1 MASNPQPERETS
13 CDLLFLTNEF
23 LPIGG
28 GVATYSFELANA
40 LNQLGHK
47 TVVVAAR
54 KTAQNMAFDQGLNFR
69 VVRAEEYKIGLFRH
83 LHRFFTTLKAAAN
96 CKPAL
101 LLASDWRPGLVILL
115 VSKLLSIPFA
125 VSAYGTEVFLAG
137 ANRLSCWLASY
148 VFKQATV
155 VLSISHY
162 TKELLC
168 DFGVDPAKV
177 KVVTLGVDPDKW
189 QATANEVAKMK
200 QRYGLQGKQIIL
212 TLARLTA
219 RKGHDIVL
227 QALPSVFAAQP
238 NAVYVIA
245 GKGENEA
252 NLRQLVQQL
261 GLTQKVVFTGFV
273 PDEEK
278 AALYSACD
286 VYVLLSRQ
294 EGIQVE
300 GFGITLLEA
309 SACGRPVVAGWHG
322 GVVDAVEDGVTGLLV
337 EPDDVAGV
345 AEALKSLLGD
355 AVYARRLGEN
365 GRKHVETQANWRNVA
380 TQTWTILQQS
390 KANGR

>member
-1 MASNPQPERETS
+1 MASNPQSERETS

-54 KTAQNMAFDQGLNFR
+54 RNAQNMAFDQGLNFR

-83 LHRFFTTLKAAAN
+83 LHRFFTTLKLAVN
-96 CKPAL
+96 CKPTL

-115 VSKLLSIPFA
+115 VSKLLGIPFA
-125 VSAYGTEVFLAG
+125 VSAYGTEVFIAGGNWLSRTLAG
-137 ANRLSCWLASY
+137 Y
-148 VFKQATV
+148 VFQQATV

-177 KVVTLGVDPDKW
+177 QVVTLGVDSDKW
-189 QATANEVAKMK
+189 QATANEVAKIK
-200 QRYGLQGKQIIL
+200 QRYKLQGKQVIL

-219 RKGHDIVL
+219 RKGHDVIL
-227 QALPSVFAAQP
+227 RALPAIFAAHP

-245 GKGENEA
+245 GTGENEA
-252 NLRQLVQQL
+252 NLRQLVEEL
-261 GLTQKVVFTGFV
+261 GLTQRVIFTGFV
-273 PDEEK
+273 PDAEK

-286 VYVLLSRQ
+286 VYALLSRQ

-309 SACGRPVVAGWHG
+309 SACARPVVAGRHG
-322 GVVDAVEDGVTGLLV
+322 GVVDAMKDGITGLLV
-337 EPDDVAGV
+337 EPDDVDGV
-345 AEALKSLLGD
+345 AEAIKSLLGD
-355 AVYARRLGEN
+355 EAYARRLGEN

-380 TQTWTILQQS
+380 TQTWAILQQS